1 MGIKS
6 KVINNAKWIIICK
19 VIQSLLQLVIGM
31 LCARYLGPEN
41 YGLINYASSIVA
53 FVLPIMQLGLQSTLV
68 QEFTE
73 KPHEEG
79 KIMGTALVMDLVS
92 SVFCIGMVGVFV
104 SVANAGET
112 QTIIVC
118 LLFSISLIFRAF
130 ELLQC
135 WFQYKLKSKFPSIVM
150 LCAYMAVS
158 LYRIFLLVTSKNVFW
173 FAVVN
178 SVDYGI
184 IGIALLIIYNKIST
198 QKLEFSLG
206 LVKTLFSRSKYYI
219 MASMM
224 MTLFQ
229 NTDHIML
236 KLISGDAENGFYT
249 AAITCATILQFVFI
263 AIVDSMRP
271 VILAGKQTGSADYEK
286 NLSRLY
292 CVTIYMGLAQGIG
305 FSIFAKLIVY
315 IMYGAEFMPT
325 VPVLQVLAW
334 YIIFSYMGPVRNI
347 WILAEGKQS
356 ILWKINLAGALMN
369 VAINALLIPVMGAVG
384 AAAASLFTQ
393 IFTNFILGFI
403 VKPLRENNKLML
415 KGLNPKYLLDAI
427 KG

>member
-1 MGIKS
+1 
-6 KVINNAKWIIICK
+6 
-19 VIQSLLQLVIGM
+19 
-31 LCARYLGPEN
+31 
-41 YGLINYASSIVA
+41 
-53 FVLPIMQLGLQSTLV
+53 
-68 QEFTE
+68 
-73 KPHEEG
+73 
-79 KIMGTALVMDLVS
+79 
-92 SVFCIGMVGVFV
+92 
-104 SVANAGET
+104 
-112 QTIIVC
+112 
-118 LLFSISLIFRAF
+118 
-130 ELLQC
+130 
-135 WFQYKLKSKFPSIVM
+135 
-150 LCAYMAVS
+150 
-158 LYRIFLLVTSKNVFW
+158 
-173 FAVVN
+173 
-178 SVDYGI
+178 
-184 IGIALLIIYNKIST
+184 
-198 QKLEFSLG
+198 
-206 LVKTLFSRSKYYI
+206 

-305 FSIFAKLIVY
+305 FSIFAKLMVY

>member
-150 LCAYMAVS
+150 LFAYMAVS

-305 FSIFAKLIVY
+305 FSIFAKLMVY